1 MSKDV
6 PYTDAQLAAFDLER
20 SSLPRHVA
28 IIMDGNGRWARK
40 RGLPRIEGHRR
51 GVGSVRAIVEEASRL
66 GLQQLTLYCF
76 SSENWKRPPRE
87 LSLLMH
93 LLRQY
98 LVEERREIHRQGLRF
113 RVIGVIS
120 GLDPVIQQ
128 EIAATEQ
135 LTAEN
140 DGMTLCLA
148 INYGSRQEITLAVQQ
163 LAQAVRNGGLDPQQ
177 ISESTI
183 ANALMTGGMPD
194 PDLVIRTASEFR
206 ISNFLLWQISYAEL
220 WVSDRHWP
228 EFRAEDFR
236 SALQDFRRRDRRF
249 GGLTTE

>member
-1 MSKDV
+1 MGRQQPESGRNELHAPICYTHHPRDNAQTIDRLAIRSRPLSKDV

-140 DGMTLCLA
+140 DGMTL
-148 INYGSRQEITLAVQQ
+148 
-163 LAQAVRNGGLDPQQ
+163 
-177 ISESTI
+177 
-183 ANALMTGGMPD
+183 
-194 PDLVIRTASEFR
+194 
-206 ISNFLLWQISYAEL
+206 
-220 WVSDRHWP
+220 
-228 EFRAEDFR
+228 
-236 SALQDFRRRDRRF
+236 
-249 GGLTTE
+249 